1 MRKQT
6 ILILLI
12 LTNIWNNIHSYNL
25 KQIADKEYMTNSS
38 ITSLCQDD
46 YGMLW
51 HMRWHECLQRSKDR
65 RV

>member
-38 ITSLCQDD
+38 ITSLVRMITVC
-46 YGMLW
+46 YGLAHAMA
-51 HMRWHECLQRSKDR
+51 
-65 RV
+65 